1 MLNLSDEDPWIEQKC
16 MNFVEEHPDPS
27 NSPIVLSIFA
37 IIYVHIF
44 VLGLVGNISIIF
56 LTLKYRHLQSVQNIF
71 ILNLAISDVIVCLL
85 SLPFTPV
92 TNIYKTWYFGQP
104 ICHLLPFVQVKII
117 L

>member
-1 MLNLSDEDPWIEQKC
+1 MPNLTSEYPWIERKC
-16 MNFVEEHPDPS
+16 MNFVEKHPDPS

-44 VLGLVGNISIIF
+44 VLGLVGNLSIIF
-56 LTLKYRHLQSVQNIF
+56 LTLKYRHLQTVQNIF

-85 SLPFTPV
+85 SLPFTPI
-92 TNIYKTWYFGQP
+92 TNIYKRWYFGQP
-104 ICHLLPFVQVKII
+104 MCHLLPFVQVKIT